1 MIEARVVA
9 LWRGYVRLLRTDKER
24 VGGVERWLRASA
36 LIVPFLAAILPLWIR
51 AALWGPL
58 TVDGST
64 EDGVQFRCRLPDLI
78 STYLYLFGTWEPD
91 LAAFVRRRLQPG
103 DTFVDVGANIGCI
116 TALAS
121 GLVGPYGSVV
131 AIEPSPAI
139 IAALQ
144 ETVARN
150 DLLNVHIVAAAV
162 SDRDHELPLFAGPS
176 SNVGKTT
183 TVAHRGSPRQQGRVR
198 AAPLGSLL
206 TGEQLAAARLIK
218 IDVEGAEDRALAGM
232 VASVDRLAPDAE
244 LLVELSPQWWTDPEL
259 RPIDVL
265 RPFLE
270 RGFNVYRLPNDYRA
284 WRYLWPRKVDAPRR
298 LRDSAVLDRRVARLD
313 LVLSR
318 SDADTL

>member
-1 MIEARVVA
+1 MIEARIVA
-9 LWRGYVRLLRTDKER
+9 LWRSYVRLLRTDSER
-24 VGGVERWLRASA
+24 VGVLGRWVRASA
-36 LIVPFLAAILPLWIR
+36 LIVPFTAVVVPLWVR

-58 TVDGST
+58 TVDGTT
-64 EDGVQFRCRLPDLI
+64 EEGIHFRCRLPDLI

-91 LAAFVRRRLQPG
+91 LAAFVRRRLRPG
-103 DTFVDVGANIGCI
+103 DAFVDVGANIGVI

-121 GLVGPYGSVV
+121 RLVGPRGAVI

-139 IAALQ
+139 IAALR
-144 ETVARN
+144 ETVTRN
-150 DLLNVHIVAAAV
+150 VLRNVRIVAAAA
-162 SDRDHELPLFAGPS
+162 SDRHHDLPLFAGPT

-183 TVAHRGSPRQQGRVR
+183 TVAHRGSVRAQGRVP

-206 TGEQLAAARLIK
+206 TREELAAARLIK
-218 IDVEGAEDRALAGM
+218 IDVEGAEDRALAGL
-232 VASVDRLAPDAE
+232 VASVDELAPDAE

-270 RGFNVYRLPNDYRA
+270 RGFNVYLLANDYRA
-284 WRYLWPRKVDAPRR
+284 WRYLWPRSVEAPRR
-298 LRDSAVLDRRVARLD
+298 LRDFAVLDRRAARLD

-318 SDADTL
+318 CDADAL